1 MPVLETSTG
10 IDFGPLL
17 PHYPSEIV
25 MGILLMV
32 VIYLVMRAKVVP
44 AFEKMYAE
52 RRASIEGGMEKA
64 EAAQREAEAALTEYK
79 AQLADAR
86 AEAARI
92 REDAKNQGA
101 QILAEMREEA
111 QAESARIR
119 TQAHTAIEAERAQV
133 VAQLRSEVGGLATT
147 LAGRIVGESLDDDER
162 ARRTVE
168 RFLVDLES
176 QPAAQQAT
184 AGSGTA

>member
-1 MPVLETSTG
+1 MDS
-10 IDFGPLL
+10 PLL
-17 PHYPSEIV
+17 PHHPEEIIV
-25 MGILLMV
+25 GFVLMLLLTFV
-32 VIYLVMRAKVVP
+32 VAKFVAP
-44 AFEKMYAE
+44 RFEAAYQE
-52 RRASIEGGMEKA
+52 RRDKIEGSIE
-64 EAAQREAEAALTEYK
+64 EAARARQEAEQALVEYR

-111 QAESARIR
+111 QAESQRIR
-119 TQAHTAIEAERAQV
+119 AQAHTAIEAERTQV
-133 VAQLRSEVGGLATT
+133 VTQLRGEIGGLATT

-176 QPAAQQAT
+176 QPAQQP